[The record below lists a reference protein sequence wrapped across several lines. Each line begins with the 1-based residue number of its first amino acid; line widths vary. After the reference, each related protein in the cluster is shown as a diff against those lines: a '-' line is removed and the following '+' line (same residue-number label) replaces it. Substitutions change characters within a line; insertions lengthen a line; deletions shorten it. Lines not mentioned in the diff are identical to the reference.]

1 MGAQSISQFGDGLN
15 ASSNTTSFLVNR
27 YGKPIQGEVNDKD
40 FIEIDANKSEKDI
53 YEYLK
58 RRGFNFSKPASYYNS
73 TEKAKD
79 QPAIIELFQDF
90 QNNNPDVKGV
100 KVIGHVIGGQEVA
113 PFYVIYDSKS
123 FYGQDSL
130 KDKINAK
137 YDAEYVDAVKKGE
150 MTKEQAMQALEQAG
164 RKGSDAYAEL
174 DALNNQPTSQQNQSE
189 IDGVKFSS
197 KEEILTAFGLQ
208 NEKKTEQELF
218 DILKNIL
225 GEKFIYSDLEKLK
238 NDDDILY
245 SIDIGHYE
253 NIKHWLSSQI
263 KINTKDSLVELS
275 LNKILENNKNI
286 RKNC

>member
-1 MGAQSISQFGDGLN
+1 
-15 ASSNTTSFLVNR
+15 
-27 YGKPIQGEVNDKD
+27 
-40 FIEIDANKSEKDI
+40 
-53 YEYLK
+53 
-58 RRGFNFSKPASYYNS
+58 
-73 TEKAKD
+73 
-79 QPAIIELFQDF
+79 
-90 QNNNPDVKGV
+90 
-100 KVIGHVIGGQEVA
+100 
-113 PFYVIYDSKS
+113 
-123 FYGQDSL
+123 
-130 KDKINAK
+130 
-137 YDAEYVDAVKKGE
+137 

-164 RKGSDAYAEL
+164 RKGSDAYTEL

-208 NEKKTEQELF
+208 NEEKSEQELF